1 MSIRIKLVALAAT
14 LLLLTGSQSE
24 AAFAGSIGF
33 NDQGQPLANGSATG
47 NIDAASTLTIGD
59 LNTTNAT
66 SGLFVGVGKNID
78 LGSVTF
84 STSNGANT
92 TFSFTDATGKFG
104 SFVSQTITSI
114 ISGNGVES
122 YYILGLFTPGNYTG
136 YGTYATG
143 MANNGPLSASI
154 TVSFTQ
160 TPAGGGAGSSISDS
174 ATMSVPPAGLT
185 VPEPASFAMVAIGLG
200 GIFAVGR
207 FRRRAA

>member
-1 MSIRIKLVALAAT
+1 MSIRIKLVAFAAT
-14 LLLLTGSQSE
+14 LLLLGGSQSQ
-24 AAFAGSIGF
+24 ADFVGSQGF
-33 NDQGQPLANGSATG
+33 NDQGQPLANGSSTG
-47 NIDAASTLTIGD
+47 NIDTASTLTIGD
-59 LNTTNAT
+59 LNTTLVS
-66 SGLFVGVGKNID
+66 SGMFTGVGKNID

-84 STSNGANT
+84 STTGNST
-92 TFSFTDATGKFG
+92 PFTFSNSLFG
-104 SFVSQTITSI
+104 SFTSVGGSITSI
-114 ISGNGVES
+114 ISGNGTES
-122 YYILGLFTPGNYTG
+122 FYILGFFTPGSYSG

-174 ATMSVPPAGLT
+174 ATMAVPPAPL

>member
-47 NIDAASTLTIGD
+47 NIDTATTLTIGD

-66 SGLFVGVGKNID
+66 TGLFVGVGKNID
-78 LGSVTF
+78 LGAVTF
-84 STSNGANT
+84 NVANGNNTS
-92 TFSFTDATGKFG
+92 FSFTDPTGKFG
-104 SFVSQTITSI
+104 SFTSTTITSI

-122 YYILGLFTPGNYTG
+122 FYILGNFTPGSYTG
-136 YGTYATG
+136 YGQYATG
-143 MANNGPLSASI
+143 GSLAGPLSASI

-160 TPAGGGAGSSISDS
+160 TPAGGGASSSISDS
-174 ATMSVPPAGLT
+174 ASMSVPPAGLT